1 MSVGARIDIAPP
13 DLSSISLPKIEE
25 SNRKRYIPPEL
36 IAQKNIESDQEKQ
49 AVQVRRVEVTPGRIR
64 VGRKKSIDSAR
75 KTPDKVVAKKSVSK

>member
-36 IAQKNIESDQEKQ
+36 IAQKNIESEQEKQ
-49 AVQVRRVEVTPGRIR
+49 AVQVEVTPGRIR

>member
-36 IAQKNIESDQEKQ
+36 IGQKNIESEQEKQ